1 MVFFTCVVSN
11 VWRNRTYLMSRA
23 ARRSGMEHPL
33 VCASCWES
41 CQMGEREVIQP
52 SPHSCIQ
59 WLDRHSLPLF
69 ILFYF
74 FLLMLILWLM
84 QFFCIV
90 VSQVSC
96 PYWISVFGIIF
107 PRCISW
113 CFSKLNFTLFSGC
126 VRNVL
131 RFLCIISDFTAT
143 QSSLFNILWRCYLYA
158 ILIIRS
164 LRKLLMSGLNWFLY
178 LTGISFQLDIWRF
191 LSF

>member
-1 MVFFTCVVSN
+1 MVFFACVVSN

-23 ARRSGMEHPL
+23 ARRSGIEHPL
-33 VCASCWES
+33 VCASS
-41 CQMGEREVIQP
+41 CQMGEREIIHP

-69 ILFYF
+69 SFCF
-74 FLLMLILWLM
+74 FLLMLLLWLM

-96 PYWISVFGIIF
+96 PYWISIFGIIF

-143 QSSLFNILWRCYLYA
+143 QSSLFNILWRYYLYA